1 MFSFI
6 KKLFK
11 PSLLEECERGDVDAV
26 NQCIADG
33 QDVNMKDAN
42 GRSPLVV
49 AAMEGHKTIVEILL
63 AKGADVNAGVVGGG
77 TPLDGAESLQRRDD
91 YCAEHKEIANL
102 LRKHGGKTYE
112 ELKAEGK

>member
-11 PSLLEECERGDVDAV
+11 PSLFAECERGDVDAV
-26 NQCIADG
+26 NQCISDG
-33 QDVNMKDAN
+33 QDVNMRDGD
-42 GRSPLVV
+42 GRSSLFV

-63 AKGADVNAGVVGGG
+63 AKGADVNAGDVGGG
-77 TPLDGAESLQRRDD
+77 TPLYGAESLQRRDD

-112 ELKAEGK
+112 ELKAASN